1 MQASAGSVKLSG
13 LGKAYRLYPAKW
25 GRAAEWMGFPPR
37 HSLNWVLRDIDLDIA
52 PGEAVGIVGENGAG
66 KSTLL
71 KLITGVSR
79 PTAGSLAV
87 TGRVSALLELGI
99 GFRDTFTGRQNAI
112 DMLRLNGV
120 PDDEIPELLRDTEA
134 FADLG
139 EYFEFPVRTYSS
151 GMHCRLAFAAATA
164 IRPDI
169 LIVDEALAVGD
180 IFFQQRCYDRINAF
194 RELGTTLLFVSH
206 SAPAVF
212 TLCDRAVLLSE
223 GRVAMDGA
231 PREVLDL
238 YNAQV
243 VAKSSGEGVTV
254 VAEVVA
260 ERGDSAQGASGG
272 SSESPRTTTGDLLAD
287 APSDEPITVGSYSGG
302 AARLDS
308 VALLQNE
315 RCSAVFVA
323 GEAMTVR
330 VRTEFI
336 EAVTDPHIGLQV
348 RGIRGDVLYRTHT
361 HGLGATLGD
370 AAPGDRVEVDFTF
383 TPQLAPGEY
392 TLTVGLGSGG
402 KAGGAI
408 ERPVFRHQ
416 DIASFSLL
424 RSPNDDFWDGVVNLQ
439 PKAVCRRLEAS

>member
-1 MQASAGSVKLSG
+1 MPASAGSVKLSG

-25 GRAAEWMGFPPR
+25 GRAAEWMGFPAR
-37 HSLNWVLRDIDLDIA
+37 HSLNWVLRDVDLDIA
-52 PGEAVGIVGENGAG
+52 PGEALGIVGENGAG

-79 PTAGSLAV
+79 PTAGALAV

-112 DMLRLNGV
+112 DMFRLNGV
-120 PDDEIPELLRDTEA
+120 PDDEIPALLRDTEA

-139 EYFEFPVRTYSS
+139 QYFEFPVRTYSS
-151 GMHCRLAFAAATA
+151 GMQCRLAFAAATA

-180 IFFQQRCYDRINAF
+180 IFFQQRCYDRISAF

-212 TLCDRAVLLSE
+212 ALCDRAVLLSE
-223 GRVAMDGA
+223 GRVAIDGA

-243 VAKSSGEGVTV
+243 VAKGSGERVAI
-254 VAEVVA
+254 VAESA
-260 ERGDSAQGASGG
+260 EGVHDGLGVSSDGA
-272 SSESPRTTTGDLLAD
+272 RATTDGFLAA
-287 APSDEPITVGSYSGG
+287 APTDEPKTVGSYTGG
-302 AARLDS
+302 AARLEE
-308 VALLQNE
+308 VALLQNQ
-315 RCSAVFVA
+315 RCSAAIVA

-330 VRTEFI
+330 VRTKFT

-348 RGIRGDVLYRTHT
+348 RGVRGDVLYRTHT
-361 HGLGATLGD
+361 HGLGIKLGD
-370 AAPGDRVEVDFTF
+370 AVPGDRVEVDFTF
-383 TPQLAPGEY
+383 TPQLAPGDY
-392 TLTVGLGSGG
+392 TLTIGLGSGG
-402 KAGGAI
+402 KVGGAL
-408 ERPVFRHQ
+408 ERPLFRHQ
-416 DIASFSLL
+416 DVASFSLL
-424 RSPNDDFWDGVVNLQ
+424 RSPNDDFWDGVVNLR
-439 PKAVCRRLEAS
+439 PKAVCRRLEVS